1 MASNRGV
8 VYVGPGKVEVRSIDY
23 PKFVNPLGKSINHG
37 VILKVVV
44 TNICGSDQHMVRGRT
59 TAPPG
64 LVLGHEITGEVV
76 EIGSDVEFIKVGDLV
91 STPFNVACGRC
102 RTCRERET
110 GVCLTVNPGRAGG
123 AYGYVDMGGWIGGQ
137 AEYVMIPYADFNLL
151 KFPDRA
157 QAMEKI
163 LDLTCLTDILPTGYH
178 GCVNAGV
185 TTGSTVLVSGAGPVG
200 LAAAASAQL
209 LGAAVVIV
217 SDFNKERLAHAAS
230 FGCETIDLSQGGTI
244 GERIEHILKVP
255 EVDCAVDCVG
265 FEAKQRGGQ
274 EQPATVLN
282 QLMEATRAAG
292 RIGIPGLYVTAD
304 PGAKDTAAKEGNLS
318 LHFGLGWAK
327 SHAFFT
333 GQTPVLKYNR
343 GLMMAILHDRIQIAK
358 AVNATVIT
366 LNSAPE
372 GYAEFDKGVAR
383 KFVIDPHGTLG
394 RRA

>member
-1 MASNRGV
+1 LRAAHGSEPRG
-8 VYVGPGKVEVRSIDY
+8 I
-23 PKFVNPLGKSINHG
+23 PL
-37 VILKVVV
+37 
-44 TNICGSDQHMVRGRT
+44 
-59 TAPPG
+59 
-64 LVLGHEITGEVV
+64 
-76 EIGSDVEFIKVGDLV
+76 
-91 STPFNVACGRC
+91 
-102 RTCRERET
+102 
-110 GVCLTVNPGRAGG
+110 
-123 AYGYVDMGGWIGGQ
+123 
-137 AEYVMIPYADFNLL
+137 
-151 KFPDRA
+151 
-157 QAMEKI
+157 

-200 LAAAASAQL
+200 LAAAACAQL

-217 SDFNKERLAHAAS
+217 SDFNKERIAHAAS

-282 QLMEATRAAG
+282 QLMEATREAG